1 MHIILN
7 KHIKYIALFSKEEY
21 GSETGILYSDD
32 DKDEKGVKFI
42 KFCSRYIKRP
52 IFEGVQV
59 ARIYFKDNSIFKDA
73 AILIKG
79 TSTVEYLRDRAF
91 NQCISPTD
99 LHELLRIAFDFVSS
113 IPHGTPVIYHL
124 QQLYPEYFV

>member
-1 MHIILN
+1 MSAISIHRINDLELRAEWTSRDFVSFHINYWHASNHCI
-7 KHIKYIALFSKEEY
+7 
-21 GSETGILYSDD
+21 T
-32 DKDEKGVKFI
+32 V
-42 KFCSRYIKRP
+42 
-52 IFEGVQV
+52 V
-59 ARIYFKDNSIFKDA
+59 
-73 AILIKG
+73 LIKG
-79 TSTVEYLRDRAF
+79 TSTVEYLSDRAF